1 MSEQLAG
8 NIDHIIYTN
17 EENGFTVAH
26 LKQTDSKKV
35 CIVGKMPSLSVGEYI
50 TCEGSWKD
58 HKEYGE
64 QFVVSSFS
72 SSYPVEEVG
81 IELFLASG
89 FIKGIG
95 KTHAK
100 TIVEAFGKETLNI
113 LEESPHRLL
122 KLKGIGKKRIEEIKK
137 SFSEKKHIKD
147 VMLFLRGHKVSE
159 GLAHKIYKQYGDET
173 INILKQNPYAV
184 IGDLT
189 GVGFLT
195 ADQLAS
201 NLGMEKDDPKRC
213 DAAMIYHLE
222 KLADEGHCCFIEDEF
237 LDRVSKSLEVDRTLC
252 HRSITRLEDSGKIK
266 REVMPSL
273 DAEVPHIWLAK
284 LFYAELGITKE
295 LERIAM
301 NDCSIRS
308 VKVDKALD
316 WVEDLH
322 KLRLAK
328 EQKKAVSSAL
338 EDKIHI
344 ITGGPGTG
352 KSTITKTILSI
363 HEKLSDKIMLAAPT
377 GRAAKRLSEITRKHA
392 KTIHSLLE
400 VDFTT
405 RGFKRGTNNPL
416 DCDLLIID
424 EASMIDTYLMYSLLK
439 AIPDGARLI
448 LIGDVDQLPS
458 VGPGSVL
465 KDMIESKNLA
475 MTRLFQIFRQAKE
488 SLITINAHA
497 VNRGAMPNL
506 ETSVDDDFWYIERD
520 DPNQMIEE
528 LLNLINHTL
537 PKRYDFHKTEDIQ
550 VLSPMKRGKVGI
562 ENLNKVLQA
571 KLNDSEIYL
580 QRGET
585 IYKIGDKVIQLK
597 NNYQNMVFNGDI
609 GYIVDIDRS
618 SKEVLIKFDYKEI
631 EYSYDDLGEITL
643 AYAVSIHKYQ
653 GSESPCII
661 LPLHTSHFVLL
672 QRNLIYTAITRAKKL
687 LVLISSKKAI
697 ALGIHNNLTRK
708 RLTGLCHFLTQTLGV

>member
-1 MSEQLAG
+1 MEESISGSIE
-8 NIDHIIYTN
+8 HIIYTN

-26 LKQTDSKKV
+26 LKENTKKI
-35 CIVGKMPSLSVGEYI
+35 CIVGKLPNISLGEYV
-50 TCEGSWKD
+50 TCQGTWKD

-64 QFVVSSFS
+64 QFVVNSFS

-100 TIVEAFGKETLNI
+100 TIVEAFGKETLDI

-122 KLKGIGKKRIEEIKK
+122 SLKGIGKKRIEEIKK
-137 SFSEKKHIKD
+137 SFKEKKHIKD

-173 INILKQNPYAV
+173 ITILKQNPYAV

-201 NLGMEKDDPKRC
+201 NLGIERDDPKRC
-213 DAAMIYHLE
+213 DAAIVYHLD
-222 KLADEGHCCFIEDEF
+222 KLSEEGHCCYIEDEF
-237 LDRVSKSLEVDRTLC
+237 LDKVSKALAIDRTLC
-252 HRSITRLEDSGKIK
+252 HRSITRLEESGKIK

-273 DAEVPHIWLAK
+273 DSEVPFIWLAK

-295 LERIAM
+295 IERIAAA
-301 NDCSIRS
+301 DCNIRS

-316 WVEDLH
+316 WVESLH
-322 KLRLAK
+322 KLKLAK
-328 EQKKAVSSAL
+328 EQKKAVAAAL

-363 HEKLSDKIMLAAPT
+363 HEKLSDKILLAAPT

-405 RGFKRGTNNPL
+405 RGFKRGHGNPL
-416 DCDLLIID
+416 ECDLLIID
-424 EASMIDTYLMYSLLK
+424 EASMIDTYLMFSLLK
-439 AIPDGARLI
+439 AVPDGARI
-448 LIGDVDQLPS
+448 VLIGDIDQLPS
-458 VGPGSVL
+458 VGPGTVL
-465 KDMIESKNLA
+465 KDMIESKNLPI
-475 MTRLFQIFRQAKE
+475 TRLYQIFRQAKE

-520 DPNQMIEE
+520 EPAQMIEE
-528 LLNLINHTL
+528 ILNLIEHTL
-537 PKRYDFHKTEDIQ
+537 PKKFNFHKTEDIQ

-562 ENLNKVLQA
+562 ENLNQVLQA
-571 KLNDSEIYL
+571 KLNTSDVSL

-609 GYIVDIDRS
+609 GYIIDIDKS
-618 SKEVLIKFDYKEI
+618 SKEVVIKFDYKEI

-687 LVLISSKKAI
+687 LVLVSSKKAI
-697 ALGIHNNLTRK
+697 ALGIHNNLTKK
-708 RLTGLCHFLTQTLGV
+708 RLSGLTHFLTQALGV